1 MYVDIGMDLAV
12 RASQVLGVFDLD
24 NTSWSKRT
32 RAGRRLPHRGDR
44 RASQIVCPHAGI
56 RADARLLDQIQR
68 IHPCPALRRRQAA
81 MIPRFLIKAKGEIH
95 E

>member
-12 RASQVLGVFDLD
+12 RASQVLGVFDQAHP
-24 NTSWSKRT
+24 RIFAA

-68 IHPCPALRRRQAA
+68 IHPCPALRRRKAA